1 MPNMPNVN
9 KKIGAIQL
17 PLELWSRLR
26 KEAERLEMSINQLIT
41 FILHEKL
48 DSVSLD
54 ETDYEWIRAEVKK
67 NEQKRR

>member
-1 MPNMPNVN
+1 MPNRPDVN
-9 KKIGAIQL
+9 KRIGTIQI
-17 PLELWSRLR
+17 PLELWARLK

-48 DSVSLD
+48 DSISLE

>member
-1 MPNMPNVN
+1 MPNMQNVN